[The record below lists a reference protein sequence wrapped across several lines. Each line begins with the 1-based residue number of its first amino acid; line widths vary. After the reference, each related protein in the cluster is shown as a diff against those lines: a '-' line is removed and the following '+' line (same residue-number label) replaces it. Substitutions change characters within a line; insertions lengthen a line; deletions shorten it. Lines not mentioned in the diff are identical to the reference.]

1 MMKPAILVAL
11 ALAPSALGCNE
22 FPGWHTQTRART
34 AAFLGGAG
42 PRLPHAPVR
51 AGSVCPAM
59 QTQSA
64 VQDPPRFNDVKL
76 ALTGVVTRAE
86 RQAMMITS
94 RAARLANMPPA
105 AAAGIPAMSAG
116 LRAATWAEV
125 TVGHGV
131 NCRKV
136 LDEHL
141 GQPALH
147 RAVIDQ
153 IHRATLEAVAEP
165 WSMQELVFSPAEVKE
180 LRNMAETSYLD
191 GQRKMTKLGQLLAAR
206 VMSSGYECRS
216 MVTGESG
223 ADTEE
228 FRISQV
234 VPLEGLNG
242 NVGSLDL
249 AQQQLQGLKVGQVM
263 GGWKEAGI
271 VDHSVEFEALESNEQ
286 HGVVKVLTH
295 ARPGAELWRFI
306 ANSVFDIKYAEMGA
320 TAEGHHS
327 MFEIKILVESLSQ
340 ADLLHRDLRLIHFKD
355 SELIGLHVPVS
366 DASRSVELVSQ
377 TKSHRK
383 SKIVWQG
390 IGMSIQVQ
398 TLDEHYIESELS
410 TMAVRAQEEARRED
424 VCQEL
429 ERRVSLFKFSR
440 DLLHWLFAS
449 SSMRHPPSSDRI
461 TVKLSS

>member
-1 MMKPAILVAL
+1 MKRTAILVAL

-22 FPGWHTQTRART
+22 FPGWHTQARART
-34 AAFLGGAG
+34 AAFVGGAG
-42 PRLPHAPVR
+42 LRALPRAPVR
-51 AGSVCPAM
+51 DISVCPAM

-94 RAARLANMPPA
+94 RAARLASRPA
-105 AAAGIPAMSAG
+105 AAGMPVVAAS

-125 TVGHGV
+125 TVGYGV

-141 GQPALH
+141 GQPALR
-147 RAVIDQ
+147 RAVGQ

-165 WSMQELVFSPAEVKE
+165 WSMQELVFSAEEVKE
-180 LRNMAETSYLD
+180 LRTMAEASYLD

-249 AQQQLQGLKVGQVM
+249 AQQQLQGLKVGQVT

-271 VDHSVEFEALESNEQ
+271 VDASVEFEALESNDMN
-286 HGVVKVLTH
+286 VAKVLAH
-295 ARPGAELWRFI
+295 ARPGTELWRFI
-306 ANSVFDIKYAEMGA
+306 SDSVFDIDYAEMGA
-320 TAEGHHS
+320 TEEGHDS
-327 MFEIKILVESLSQ
+327 MFEIKILVESLAQ
-340 ADLLHRDLRLIHFKD
+340 ADLLHRDLRLIQFKD
-355 SELIGLHVPVS
+355 SELMGLHVPVS

-390 IGMSIQVQ
+390 VGMSIQVQ